1 MWEFLTQ
8 AKRRLEWG
16 TRYKTQ
22 AAVALANYSATM
34 FVAPRMRKIRQP
46 EKAIFCLATL
56 LIVSSSGLLQA
67 QDGAPANNTATE
79 TRVVVGTS
87 QKDSGSAIVIPPST
101 SVRIQLQTAN
111 SSAQN
116 NPSTPP
122 NWPVGDAELN
132 GLKSEVQPWHIIVSY
147 DQFDEDGDNVHS
159 GTYEEFWNGVN
170 KYKRIYKSDN
180 LNQTDYATPHG
191 LYRLGDQSWPDKA
204 QLQVREAIVEPFAYV
219 ETLLGFNAVTGE
231 RSFGSHKLRCVALEN
246 PSRKSS
252 DPAQYCFDNDRMAL
266 RYSRGSA
273 WLQVTY
279 NNIVSFQG
287 HYIGRD
293 VDVTDGG
300 KPFLKLHVETIEN
313 ILSTNDA
320 DFIPPPDAK
329 GPIGERIAVVQTH
342 PLRTSFPKWPQS
354 MSSQHFSVTVAIVIG
369 KDGHVLSAQAL
380 NGTPEQSKPC
390 EDAVRQ
396 WIYAPYFVAGKPV
409 EVETKTTFNYQ

>member
-1 MWEFLTQ
+1 MC
-8 AKRRLEWG
+8 
-16 TRYKTQ
+16 
-22 AAVALANYSATM
+22 
-34 FVAPRMRKIRQP
+34 KIRQP
-46 EKAIFCLATL
+46 AKTIFYLATL

-67 QDGAPANNTATE
+67 QGGAPSNNIATE
-79 TRVVVGTS
+79 TRVVVGT
-87 QKDSGSAIVIPPST
+87 QKDSESLIVVPPST
-101 SVRIQLQTAN
+101 SVRIQLQTSN
-111 SSAQN
+111 SSAQSN
-116 NPSTPP
+116 TSTPT
-122 NWPVGDAELN
+122 NWPTGDAELN

-159 GTYEEFWNGVN
+159 GTYEEFWEGVD

-204 QLQVREAIVEPFAYV
+204 QLQVREAIVEPFDYV

-252 DPAQYCFDNDRMAL
+252 DPTQYCFDNDRMAL

-287 HYIGRD
+287 HHIGRD
-293 VDVTDGG
+293 IEVTDGG
-300 KPFLKLHVETIEN
+300 KPFLQLHVETIEK
-313 ILSTNDA
+313 ILSPNDA

-329 GPIGERIAVVQTH
+329 GPIGERIADVQ
-342 PLRTSFPKWPQS
+342 PRVLRRVYPKWPESLRGQD
-354 MSSQHFSVTVAIVIG
+354 FTLTIAIVIG

-380 NGTPEQSKPC
+380 SGSPEQAKPC

-396 WIYAPYFVAGKPV
+396 WTYAPYLVAGKPV
-409 EVETKTTFNYQ
+409 EVESKVIFTYQGK